1 MRFRNKETLLPQAAQ
16 GNPPRERDREGY
28 LSLTSRAQ

>member
-16 GNPPRERDREGY
+16 SNPVCERGGAGY
-28 LSLTSRAQ
+28 SSLTSRAQ